1 MKPPPKR
8 RKSSISGRR
17 VQSGLRIGEILVRN
31 GVLTNTDISR
41 ALEVQKEEGGLLG
54 EVLVSH
60 GFIDKRLFA
69 KTLAECLDLEY
80 VDLDKPKAFEHDAV
94 RFIPES
100 IAIRYKLIGL
110 AFIDVNGVS
119 RIKVGMSDPTDFN
132 ALDSVRMATGL
143 EPSVAICCND
153 QILSVLSTA
162 YIHEEDTL
170 DDIAGTKDDF
180 WLESSNRDRNE
191 ADSQVKNQE
200 VGAAPVVKYV
210 NTMLREAARRGV
222 SDVHVEPMERGVRV
236 RFRIDGELIAYRP
249 PPKSLQN
256 AIVSRIKILS
266 GMNIAERRL
275 PQDGRMRMRFLGRDI
290 DMRLSSARISQGEKI
305 VLRLLDR
312 GTEQMTLEDI
322 GFDEEIISRVRKII
336 KTPHGIFLVCGPTG
350 SGKSSTL
357 YSFLSE
363 LNHINVNIVTVEDP
377 VEYQLDGINQMPVQ
391 SAIGLTFTKALRT
404 MLRQDPDV
412 IMVGE
417 IRDIETL
424 ETAIRASLTGH
435 LVFSTIHTN
444 TAVGAVTRMA
454 DMGLPRYLVS
464 ATLLGA
470 LSQRLVRR
478 VCQNCKQEIEP
489 DESLKRQLKQLLST
503 EPPKKIVLS
512 KGCDSCNRTGYSGRV
527 AIGELFTPNDAI
539 RQAISGGSDQLS
551 LSRMAMAAGMKSI
564 GENSL
569 TLLSKGF
576 TTADEV
582 LSLSMNLFDD
592 DTSNITAEGRWTR
605 KIPKS
610 SDNL

>member
-1 MKPPPKR
+1 MKPPPR

-17 VQSGLRIGEILVRN
+17 VQYGLRIGEILVRN
-31 GVLTNTDISR
+31 GALTNDDISK
-41 ALEVQKEEGGLLG
+41 ALAVQKEEGGMLG
-54 EVLVSH
+54 DILVGH
-60 GFIDKRLFA
+60 GFIDKRVFA
-69 KTLAECLDLEY
+69 KTLAECLGLEF
-80 VDLDKPKAFEHDAV
+80 VDLDKPHAFRIDAV
-94 RFIPES
+94 QFIPES
-100 IAIRYKLIGL
+100 VANRYKLVGIE
-110 AFIDVNGVS
+110 FIDVNGAS

-143 EPSVAICCND
+143 EPVAAICCND

-162 YIHEEDTL
+162 YVHEEVTL
-170 DDIAGTKDDF
+170 DDMAGRRDDF
-180 WLESSNRDRNE
+180 WLESTSSERKE
-191 ADSQVKNQE
+191 SDSSLTDQE
-200 VGAAPVVKYV
+200 SGAVPVIKYV
-210 NTMLREAARRGV
+210 NTMLREAARRKV

-236 RFRIDGELIAYRP
+236 RFRIDGELVAYRP
-249 PPKSLQN
+249 PPKSLQK

-266 GMNIAERRL
+266 GMDIAESRL

-290 DMRLSSARISQGEKI
+290 DMRLSSARIAQGEKI

-322 GFDEEIISRVRKII
+322 GFDDAIISKVRKII

-377 VEYQLDGINQMPVQ
+377 VEYQLEGINQMPVQ
-391 SAIGLTFTKALRT
+391 HTIGLTFTKALRT
-404 MLRQDPDV
+404 MLRQDPDI

-417 IRDIETL
+417 IRDLETL

-478 VCQNCKQEIEP
+478 VCQNCKQEMIP
-489 DESLKRQLKQLLST
+489 DESLTRQLKQLLSA
-503 EPPKKIVLS
+503 EPPKKLVVP

-539 RQAISGGSDQLS
+539 RQAISGGSDQLA
-551 LSRMAMAAGMKSI
+551 LSRLAKAAGMKVI

-569 TLLSKGF
+569 GLLERGL

-582 LSLSMNLFDD
+582 LSLSMHLFDD
-592 DTSNITAEGRWTR
+592 DTANITAEGRWTR
-605 KIPKS
+605 KVQKP
-610 SDNL
+610 SDDF

>member
-1 MKPPPKR
+1 MKPPPR

-17 VQSGLRIGEILVRN
+17 VQSSLRIGEILVRN
-31 GVLTNTDISR
+31 GVLTNDDIGK
-41 ALEVQKEEGGLLG
+41 ALEIQKEEGGMLG
-54 EVLVSH
+54 DILVSH

-69 KTLAECLDLEY
+69 KTLAECLGLEFI
-80 VDLDKPKAFEHDAV
+80 DLDKAGVFKHDAV

-100 IAIRYKLIGL
+100 IATRYNLIGL
-110 AFIDVNGVS
+110 SFLDVNGVS
-119 RIKVGMSDPTDFN
+119 RIKVGMADPTDFN
-132 ALDSVRMATGL
+132 ALDSVRMSTGL
-143 EPSVAICCND
+143 EPVAAICCND
-153 QILSVLSTA
+153 QIRSVLSTA
-162 YIHEEDTL
+162 YIHEEVTL
-170 DDIAGTKDDF
+170 DEIAGGTDDF
-180 WLESSNRDRNE
+180 WLES
-191 ADSQVKNQE
+191 ADSDRTEAESLLKDQE

-210 NTMLREAARRGV
+210 NTMLREAARRGA

-236 RFRIDGELIAYRP
+236 RFRIDGELVAYRP
-249 PPKSLQN
+249 PPKSLQQ

-290 DMRLSSARISQGEKI
+290 DMRLSSARVAQGEKI
-305 VLRLLDR
+305 VIRLLDR
-312 GTEQMTLEDI
+312 GTEQLSLEDI
-322 GFDEEIISRVRKII
+322 GFDDAIISRVRKLI

-377 VEYQLDGINQMPVQ
+377 VEYQLEGINQMPVQ
-391 SAIGLTFTKALRT
+391 TAIGLTFTKALRT
-404 MLRQDPDV
+404 MLRQDPDI

-417 IRDIETL
+417 IRDLETL

-444 TAVGAVTRMA
+444 TAVAAVTRMA

-478 VCQNCKQEIEP
+478 VCQNCKQETIP
-489 DESLKRQLKQLLST
+489 DESLIRQLKQLLSA
-503 EPPKKIVLS
+503 EPPKKLVLP

-527 AIGELFTPNDAI
+527 AIGELFIPNDAI
-539 RQAISGGSDQLS
+539 RQAISGGGDQLELARLAKAS
-551 LSRMAMAAGMKSI
+551 GMMTI

-569 TLLSKGF
+569 GLLEKGL

-582 LSLSMNLFDD
+582 LSLSMHLFDD
-592 DTSNITAEGRWTR
+592 DTANITAEGRWTR
-605 KIPKS
+605 KIPKA
-610 SDNL
+610 SDDF